1 MGESPAAEAAEIKIS
16 FAGAEAGAAFEALA
30 LDRDEARHRVI
41 HFWDRPERSAGDG
54 VALPLLDRGI
64 ILRLRRDN
72 EELETKRDA
81 DMTVKL
87 RPCPALPTPWR
98 ESREGEDWEFRIEE
112 DRTGPAF
119 EAMLS
124 ASLEAEGKFG
134 SALEAEA
141 GSPDRMLIEPQL
153 ELLGLLE
160 QLELLDLSDA
170 GGPGEDR
177 FDGLTALGPVH
188 AAKWKEEWDGLPGT
202 VAIEEWTTGQ
212 GLRFLEVSVRTA
224 IAEAAE
230 VQERLGR
237 ALRER
242 DISPPAFGETKTR
255 AVMTALAR
263 TVRL

>member
-54 VALPLLDRGI
+54 VSLPLLDQGI

-87 RPCPALPTPWR
+87 RPCPELPAPWR
-98 ESREGEDWEFRIEE
+98 ESREGDDWEFRIEE
-112 DRTGPAF
+112 DRTGPVF
-119 EAMLS
+119 EAMVS

-134 SALEAEA
+134 SAIEAEG
-141 GSPDRMLIEPQL
+141 GSPDRMLIEQQL

-160 QLELLDLSDA
+160 QPDLSDT
-170 GGPGEDR
+170 GGPGEDLL
-177 FDGLTALGPVH
+177 DGLTALGPVH

-212 GLRFLEVSVRTA
+212 DLRFLEVSVRTA
-224 IAEAAE
+224 IADAAA

-242 DISPPAFGETKTR
+242 DISPPTFGETKTR
-255 AVMTALAR
+255 AVMIALAR

>member
-1 MGESPAAEAAEIKIS
+1 MGEFPAAEAAEIKIS
-16 FAGAEAGAAFEALA
+16 FAGAEAVAAFEALA
-30 LDRDEARHRVI
+30 LDRDAARHRVI

-54 VALPLLDRGI
+54 VALPLLDQGI
-64 ILRLRRDN
+64 ILRMRRDN

-87 RPCPALPTPWR
+87 RPCPALPTSWR
-98 ESREGEDWEFRIEE
+98 ESREGDDWEFRIEE

-119 EAMLS
+119 EVMLS

-134 SALEAEA
+134 SAIEAED

-160 QLELLDLSDA
+160 LSDT

-177 FDGLTALGPVH
+177 LDDLTALGPVH
-188 AAKWKEEWDGLPGT
+188 AAKWKDEWDGLPGI
-202 VAIEEWTTGQ
+202 VAIEEWTTDQ
-212 GLRFLEVSVRTA
+212 DLRFLEVSVRTA
-224 IAEAAE
+224 VADAAE

-263 TVRL
+263 TVRP